1 MTLMDT
7 QFNGRVVAGRYKLG
21 PRRGSGVDAA
31 VFDAFDLVEQCVVA
45 IKVVHP
51 DLSSGE
57 GFERAFRIAAEQGA
71 SIKHPNIAEIY
82 DWGADVWNDRK
93 AMYVIVEH
101 LGGGSLREYLDRG
114 RTLSPS
120 QALMV
125 GLEAC
130 KALDVVHRHGL
141 VHGDIRPSTLVFGD
155 DQRLRITDVGLANV
169 VGEALWTDRAHVSN
183 ALAMYAPPE
192 LAEYGRR
199 GPKGDVYSLCL
210 TMLESMSGTVPFVGD
225 STVATLSNRIGRLMP
240 VSADLGPLAAVLERA
255 GRPLPDD
262 RYSAAEFGRALVQ
275 AAEKLPR
282 PAPISLPNSGLFGD
296 SSGAISRPTLPPPAP
311 AAMPPRPPVLV
322 TTEYV
327 PTSDEMVSARP
338 RPAPAPADVDDDAD
352 EPRRGRRWV
361 AWLVPLMLLLA
372 AAAGGVA
379 YIATKDHTRTYQVPH
394 LVGLAESEA
403 LNQISGFDWDTV
415 VTREASETVPLGV
428 VIRTQ
433 PGEATSLAQRQPFQ
447 LIVST
452 GPAPRPLPDLVGQTL
467 EQATASLTQLDLVLQ
482 QADPVFDET
491 VPAGVVLSWMVPEQP
506 GLKAGDT
513 VTPKTTVSVVLSAG
527 PQPRVVPDLTGMTPD
542 QATATLAEQG
552 LVLLQLEPEFSDSVP
567 AGVIIRQDLPVS
579 TQVDPG
585 AVISVVI
592 SKGQDLVAVPPLGNL
607 TVQQATDALSAAGLT
622 VGAVTGNVDG
632 GLVAAKYQGVDVLPA
647 QRLPRG
653 SAIDVAF
660 F

>member
-1 MTLMDT
+1 MTLMDA
-7 QFNGRVVAGRYKLG
+7 QFNGRVVAGRYQLG

-31 VFDAFDLVEQCVVA
+31 VFDAFDLVDQCVVA

-57 GFERAFRIAAEQGA
+57 GFERAFRLAAEQGA

-82 DWGADVWNDRK
+82 DWGADSWNQRK

-114 RTLSPS
+114 RTLTPS

-125 GLEAC
+125 GLDAC

-155 DQRLRITDVGLANV
+155 DERLRITDVGLANV

-183 ALAMYAPPE
+183 ALAMYAAPE
-192 LAEYGRR
+192 LAESGRR

-210 TMLESMSGTVPFVGD
+210 TMLESMSGSVPFAGD

-255 GRPLPDD
+255 GRPLPED

-282 PAPISLPNSGLFGD
+282 PAPISLPNAGLFGD
-296 SSGAISRPTLPPPAP
+296 ASGAIARPPLPPPAP
-311 AAMPPRPPVLV
+311 AASPPVAPAMV

-327 PTSDEMVSARP
+327 PTLEEMTSSSTKP
-338 RPAPAPADVDDDAD
+338 PIDDA
-352 EPRRGRRWV
+352 PPTRNGRRGWV
-361 AWLVPLMLLLA
+361 KWLLPIVLVIA

-379 YIATKDHTRTYQVPH
+379 YALTRDQTHTYQVPH
-394 LVGLAESEA
+394 LAGLGEAEA

-415 VTREASETVPLGV
+415 VTREASNAVPAGT

-433 PGEATSLAQRQPFQ
+433 PGEATSLQQKKPFQ
-447 LIVST
+447 LVVST
-452 GPAPRPLPDLVGQTL
+452 GPAPRPLPDLVGLTL
-467 EQATASLTQLDLVLQ
+467 EQATSSLQQLGLVLQ

-491 VPAGVVLSWMVPEQP
+491 IPLGIVISWMVPEQP

-513 VTPKTTVSVVLSAG
+513 VTPNTTVRVVLSAG
-527 PQPRVVPDLTGMTPD
+527 PQPRTVPNLTGMTIED
-542 QATATLAEQG
+542 ATATIQPLG
-552 LVLLQLEPEFSDSVP
+552 LVLAQLPQEFSSSI
-567 AGVIIRQDLPVS
+567 ANGLIARQDLP
-579 TQVDPG
+579 TGTTVDRG
-585 AVISVVI
+585 AVISVAV
-592 SKGQDLVAVPPLGNL
+592 SKGPDLVSVPPLGGL
-607 TVQQATDALSAAGLT
+607 TLQQTKDTLAAAGLVVGT
-622 VGAVTGNVDG
+622 VSGVPEGV
-632 GLVAAKYQGVDVLPA
+632 LVAAQYQGVDVLPA
-647 QRLPRG
+647 QQLPRG
-653 SAIDVAF
+653 SAIDVTFA
-660 F
+660 